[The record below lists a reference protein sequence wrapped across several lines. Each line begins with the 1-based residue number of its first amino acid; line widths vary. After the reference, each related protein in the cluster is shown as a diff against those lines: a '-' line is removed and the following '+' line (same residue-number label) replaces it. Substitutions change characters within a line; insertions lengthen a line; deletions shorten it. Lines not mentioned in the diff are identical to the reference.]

1 MKAIETNRL
10 ILRKPK
16 KSDSKGLFSVFND
29 ATLQIYIPTLY
40 CSTMKDVKRWIDLTT
55 HFFNMKMDFAL
66 VIQEIN
72 SKEIIGVIH
81 AYSLEQTKL
90 SISYVIKSD
99 KRGHGYMV
107 EAIKCLIKYLYNQDF
122 FTEIL
127 FDIRYD
133 NVASIAIMK
142 KLKIPKVAIK
152 ENYFK
157 YSLSLQ
163 NKLSF

>member
-16 KSDSKGLFSVFND
+16 RSDSKDLFSVFND
-29 ATLQIYIPTLY
+29 DKLQIYIPTLY
-40 CSTMKDVKRWIDLTT
+40 CNTINDVKRWIDLTT

-90 SISYVIKSD
+90 SISYVIKAD

-107 EAIKCLIKYLYNQDF
+107 EAIKYLIKYLYHQAF

-133 NVASIAIMK
+133 NVASIAIMR
-142 KLKIPKVAIK
+142 KLKIPKISIK

-157 YSLSLQ
+157 YSLSLK
-163 NKLSF
+163 NKLPF